1 MSKIN
6 LLVATI
12 VIALLGSCGF
22 HAPHTNSAINASIT
36 SSRNNAFADELQKRF
51 NQNMP
56 RTLVVQVDAENQN
69 QHTDSYTLI
78 NEAND
83 NEANEASGYT
93 LSLSVPIKVF
103 NQRKK
108 LLLSQTF
115 TANTHLSKMA
125 FQADRLQIEEGYQQL
140 RHLIIRRLLRKLSK
154 LNEN

>member
-12 VIALLGSCGF
+12 IIALLGSCGF
-22 HAPHTNSAINASIT
+22 HAPHINSAINASIT
-36 SSRNNAFADELQKRF
+36 SSRNNVFADELQKRF
-51 NQNMP
+51 NQNIP
-56 RTLVVQVDAENQN
+56 QTLVVQVDAENQN
-69 QHTDSYTLI
+69 QHTASYTLSK
-78 NEAND
+78 
-83 NEANEASGYT
+83 ASGYT

-115 TANTHLSKMA
+115 SANMYLSKMKDA
-125 FQADRLQIEEGYQQL
+125 FQANRLQIEEGYQQL
-140 RHLIIRRLLRKLSK
+140 RYLIIKRLLRKLSK

>member
-6 LLVATI
+6 LLVAI
-12 VIALLGSCGF
+12 IIIALLGSCGF

-56 RTLVVQVDAENQN
+56 QTLVVQVDAENQN
-69 QHTDSYTLI
+69 QHTASYTLN
-78 NEAND
+78 NESNKS
-83 NEANEASGYT
+83 EASGYT

-115 TANTHLSKMA
+115 SANTYLSKMMEA
-125 FQADRLQIEEGYQQL
+125 SQANRLQIEEGYQQL
-140 RHLIIRRLLRKLSK
+140 RYLIIRRLLRKLSK

>member
-6 LLVATI
+6 LLVAIIII
-12 VIALLGSCGF
+12 VLLGSCGF
-22 HAPHTNSAINASIT
+22 HAPHKNSAINASIT

-69 QHTDSYTLI
+69 QHTASYTLS
-78 NEAND
+78 NK
-83 NEANEASGYT
+83 ASGYT

-115 TANTHLSKMA
+115 SANTYLSKMMDA
-125 FQADRLQIEEGYQQL
+125 SQADRLQIEEGYQQL
-140 RHLIIRRLLRKLSK
+140 RYLIIRRLLRKLSK

>member
-6 LLVATI
+6 LLTATI
-12 VIALLGSCGF
+12 IIALLGSCGF

-51 NQNMP
+51 NQNIP
-56 RTLVVQVDAENQN
+56 RTLVVQVDAENQS
-69 QHTDSYTLI
+69 QHTDSYTSSHK
-78 NEAND
+78 
-83 NEANEASGYT
+83 ASGYT

-115 TANTHLSKMA
+115 SANTYLRKMDA

-140 RHLIIRRLLRKLSK
+140 RYLIIRRLLRKLSK

>member
-6 LLVATI
+6 LLAATI
-12 VIALLGSCGF
+12 IIALLGSCGF

-36 SSRNNAFADELQKRF
+36 SSRHNAFADELQKRF
-51 NQNMP
+51 NQNIP
-56 RTLVVQVDAENQN
+56 QTLVVQVDAENQN
-69 QHTDSYTLI
+69 QHTASYTL
-78 NEAND
+78 D
-83 NEANEASGYT
+83 NEASGYT

-115 TANTHLSKMA
+115 SANMHLRKMDA

-140 RHLIIRRLLRKLSK
+140 RYLMIRRLLRKLSK